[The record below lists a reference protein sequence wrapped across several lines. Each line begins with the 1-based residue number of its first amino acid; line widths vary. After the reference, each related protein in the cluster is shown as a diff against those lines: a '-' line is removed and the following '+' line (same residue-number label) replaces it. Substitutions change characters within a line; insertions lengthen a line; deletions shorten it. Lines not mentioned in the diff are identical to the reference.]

1 MDLWFSHS
9 LHQLLV
15 EPTRTIER
23 TKTLTDHILT
33 NSPEKVIQNG
43 VIETQFFDHGL
54 GYCSRKASF
63 LKLVEHCEI
72 SILSMKN
79 YSSEVFVE

>member
-54 GYCSRKASF
+54 GYCSRKVSF

-79 YSSEVFVE
+79 YSNEVFVE